1 MGIRISIKKM
11 GCCMSRRE
19 KTIYIPHDD
28 NKYDTEYQI
37 SDNICCTRSHSNTY
51 KGYYH
56 RIS

>member
-1 MGIRISIKKM
+1 M

-37 SDNICCTRSHSNTY
+37 SDNICCTRNHSNTY